1 MGGLDAAEVEHG
13 RKEVDGGDQLVFD
26 FSLREGFGVVDDHG
40 DADSRFVSSSF
51 ASWEVGSMVG
61 DVDDEGVF
69 AGPELAHVVENHADS
84 FIETVHTVKVVFDL
98 LAKVR
103 AVRADPWERGD
114 GVFEEGGGI
123 AVF

>member
-1 MGGLDAAEVEHG
+1 MGRFDAAEVEHG
-13 RKEVDGGDQLVFD
+13 RKDVDGGDQLVFD

-40 DADSRFVSSSF
+40 DADSRFVGTSF
-51 ASWEVGSMVG
+51 GSWEVGSVVG
-61 DVDDEGVF
+61 DVDDEGVL
-69 AGPELAHVVENHADS
+69 ADPELVHVVENHTDS
-84 FIETVHTVKVVFDL
+84 FIETVYAVKVVFNL